1 MHRPID
7 LSVWKGRSDSGESGD
22 TRRMWQ
28 VVSTLD
34 ATNTPRAAIVG
45 FCCDEG
51 VTRNQGRVGAAQAPA
66 TIRSCLAGMAWHHH
80 SAGFVDAGDVV
91 CSGSQ
96 LEQAQ
101 GELSVLVK
109 NLITAG
115 HLPIV
120 IGGGHE
126 VAFGTGS
133 GVFETVDASRRI
145 GVINLDAHLD
155 VRQAPVRNSGT
166 SFHDLFQL
174 RTFEYL
180 CIGVAQSSNTA
191 ALFERIRNT
200 GGTWILDE
208 DVRRDSEAT
217 MKAVAAFLDR
227 CDDVYL
233 SIDSDVMPS
242 SEAPGVSAPATL
254 GVPFETVLRIATTI
268 AQHPK
273 LRAADLAEVNPNF
286 DIDNRTARLAARLIH
301 SIIHMR

>member
-1 MHRPID
+1 
-7 LSVWKGRSDSGESGD
+7 
-22 TRRMWQ
+22 MWQ

-34 ATNTPRAAIVG
+34 AANTPTAAIVG

-51 VTRNQGRVGAAQAPA
+51 VTRNHGRVGATQAPT

-91 CSGSQ
+91 CNGAQ

-101 GELSVLVK
+101 HELSGLVK
-109 NLITAG
+109 NLISAG

-133 GVFETVDASRRI
+133 GVFETDDASRRI

-155 VRQAPVRNSGT
+155 VRHAPVRNSGT
-166 SFHDLFQL
+166 SFRDLFQL
-174 RTFEYL
+174 RSFEYL
-180 CIGVAQSSNTA
+180 CIGAARSSNTA
-191 ALFERIRNT
+191 ALFEHVRSN
-200 GGTWILDE
+200 GGAWILDE
-208 DVRRDSEAT
+208 DVRRDGEAT
-217 MKAVAAFLDR
+217 MKAVAALLYR

-233 SIDSDVMPS
+233 SIDSDVMPA
-242 SEAPGVSAPATL
+242 SEAPGVSAPSTL
-254 GVPFETVLRIATTI
+254 GVPFETVLRIATTL